1 MIVESAT
8 VIHVQGDTVTVA
20 AAIKTTC
27 NGCQAND
34 DCGTGV
40 VSRALAPKTQ
50 QLTLK
55 TPTPVKVGD
64 IVKIGVPEVG
74 ILAASAW
81 LYLLPLVV
89 FLLSALM
96 FNFLLPAL
104 GLTSELWVLLASGTV
119 TLVGFLLTSR
129 HLKSI
134 ETAKFQP
141 VILSNTEFH

>member
-8 VIHVQGDTVTVA
+8 VIDVKGDVVTVQ

-40 VSRALAPKTQ
+40 ISRALAPKSQ

-64 IVKIGVPEVG
+64 VVKIGVPEKGV
-74 ILAASAW
+74 LTASAW
-81 LYLLPLVV
+81 LYLLPLTV
-89 FLLSALM
+89 FLLTALL
-96 FNFLLPAL
+96 FNFILPVV
-104 GLTSELWVLLASGTV
+104 GFTNELWVLLASSIV
-119 TLVGFLLTSR
+119 TFVGFLLSSR

-141 VILSNTEFH
+141 VILSNTDFH